1 MIKHLKIQI
10 IIRIDKIKIN
20 YYINYNNTDSNIKRY
35 LIKKHNIAWEKRN
48 ENAKENL
55 INSDNFET
63 KENFLNKSVI
73 VHKNKY
79 VKKEKIIQ
87 FSVDTSKNNFWG
99 NIPCPKITYIDRTL
113 VNHNIFIPMKR
124 ENKEGKIDSEKKGS
138 KKNLEVFDKNKNFI
152 IKKAY
157 SYRRFVSK
165 LYKNKNLAKSD
176 SEIDYLGEKKKKKE
190 TIEIPDFP
198 SYPLEDIEERKELDN
213 IDELRNEA
221 MELFKKK
228 EKSTIK
234 NYTQKLQKT
243 RKDLEIE
250 KKIKEGKFTYDD
262 QGNLILINEIKQD
275 QLTKEFN
282 QMMSKPKDI
291 KLAKTSDYYH
301 KELIKMENRAKKNIE
316 YNNYNE
322 EDQKLGTFIKKIRAT
337 QPLININNLNDSL
350 KGLINELNIQNKTN
364 SPKKENEINILSLI
378 KKKKIEPSGS
388 NFQLINPSVG
398 VTIKDKKN
406 LKSGGNDFFKEFNRY
421 STEEY
426 NKTLQN
432 NSEWGKMH
440 LLDKQKEEFNPMATT
455 QLPNLQK
462 SSLIKNIINTDKE
475 ENQNMTDINQTN
487 TNFILNQ
494 KLTNQKS
501 RNKNFEEINNSENY
515 NFKKS
520 MAKSTSEIVLDND
533 KFIKLKQI
541 LFHDK
546 EDKKAKFNLN
556 KNKNASEKYNLLEY
570 KNKSSLRQRNK
581 KVLEIRKRFN
591 DIDNFNKNLITGNAV
606 QQMFKNSTIILPK
619 LSLKN
624 NVTNFNKTM
633 VNFVRERTKKSMWE
647 EYIRQKEINKDKKFW
662 KINFVKPSN

>member
-1 MIKHLKIQI
+1 
-10 IIRIDKIKIN
+10 
-20 YYINYNNTDSNIKRY
+20 
-35 LIKKHNIAWEKRN
+35 
-48 ENAKENL
+48 
-55 INSDNFET
+55 
-63 KENFLNKSVI
+63 
-73 VHKNKY
+73 
-79 VKKEKIIQ
+79 
-87 FSVDTSKNNFWG
+87 
-99 NIPCPKITYIDRTL
+99 
-113 VNHNIFIPMKR
+113 
-124 ENKEGKIDSEKKGS
+124 
-138 KKNLEVFDKNKNFI
+138 
-152 IKKAY
+152 
-157 SYRRFVSK
+157 
-165 LYKNKNLAKSD
+165 
-176 SEIDYLGEKKKKKE
+176 
-190 TIEIPDFP
+190 
-198 SYPLEDIEERKELDN
+198 
-213 IDELRNEA
+213 

-556 KNKNASEKYNLLEY
+556 KNKNVSEKYNLLEY

>member
-1 MIKHLKIQI
+1 
-10 IIRIDKIKIN
+10 
-20 YYINYNNTDSNIKRY
+20 
-35 LIKKHNIAWEKRN
+35 
-48 ENAKENL
+48 
-55 INSDNFET
+55 
-63 KENFLNKSVI
+63 
-73 VHKNKY
+73 
-79 VKKEKIIQ
+79 
-87 FSVDTSKNNFWG
+87 
-99 NIPCPKITYIDRTL
+99 
-113 VNHNIFIPMKR
+113 
-124 ENKEGKIDSEKKGS
+124 
-138 KKNLEVFDKNKNFI
+138 
-152 IKKAY
+152 
-157 SYRRFVSK
+157 
-165 LYKNKNLAKSD
+165 
-176 SEIDYLGEKKKKKE
+176 
-190 TIEIPDFP
+190 
-198 SYPLEDIEERKELDN
+198 
-213 IDELRNEA
+213 
-221 MELFKKK
+221 
-228 EKSTIK
+228 
-234 NYTQKLQKT
+234 
-243 RKDLEIE
+243 
-250 KKIKEGKFTYDD
+250 
-262 QGNLILINEIKQD
+262 
-275 QLTKEFN
+275 
-282 QMMSKPKDI
+282 
-291 KLAKTSDYYH
+291 
-301 KELIKMENRAKKNIE
+301 
-316 YNNYNE
+316 
-322 EDQKLGTFIKKIRAT
+322 
-337 QPLININNLNDSL
+337 
-350 KGLINELNIQNKTN
+350 
-364 SPKKENEINILSLI
+364 
-378 KKKKIEPSGS
+378 
-388 NFQLINPSVG
+388 
-398 VTIKDKKN
+398 
-406 LKSGGNDFFKEFNRY
+406 
-421 STEEY
+421 
-426 NKTLQN
+426 
-432 NSEWGKMH
+432 
-440 LLDKQKEEFNPMATT
+440 MATT

>member
-1 MIKHLKIQI
+1 M
-10 IIRIDKIKIN
+10 
-20 YYINYNNTDSNIKRY
+20 
-35 LIKKHNIAWEKRN
+35 
-48 ENAKENL
+48 
-55 INSDNFET
+55 
-63 KENFLNKSVI
+63 
-73 VHKNKY
+73 
-79 VKKEKIIQ
+79 
-87 FSVDTSKNNFWG
+87 
-99 NIPCPKITYIDRTL
+99 
-113 VNHNIFIPMKR
+113 
-124 ENKEGKIDSEKKGS
+124 
-138 KKNLEVFDKNKNFI
+138 
-152 IKKAY
+152 
-157 SYRRFVSK
+157 
-165 LYKNKNLAKSD
+165 
-176 SEIDYLGEKKKKKE
+176 
-190 TIEIPDFP
+190 
-198 SYPLEDIEERKELDN
+198 
-213 IDELRNEA
+213 
-221 MELFKKK
+221 
-228 EKSTIK
+228 
-234 NYTQKLQKT
+234 
-243 RKDLEIE
+243 
-250 KKIKEGKFTYDD
+250 
-262 QGNLILINEIKQD
+262 
-275 QLTKEFN
+275 
-282 QMMSKPKDI
+282 
-291 KLAKTSDYYH
+291 
-301 KELIKMENRAKKNIE
+301 
-316 YNNYNE
+316 
-322 EDQKLGTFIKKIRAT
+322 
-337 QPLININNLNDSL
+337 
-350 KGLINELNIQNKTN
+350 
-364 SPKKENEINILSLI
+364 
-378 KKKKIEPSGS
+378 
-388 NFQLINPSVG
+388 INPSVG

>member
-1 MIKHLKIQI
+1 
-10 IIRIDKIKIN
+10 
-20 YYINYNNTDSNIKRY
+20 
-35 LIKKHNIAWEKRN
+35 
-48 ENAKENL
+48 
-55 INSDNFET
+55 
-63 KENFLNKSVI
+63 
-73 VHKNKY
+73 
-79 VKKEKIIQ
+79 
-87 FSVDTSKNNFWG
+87 
-99 NIPCPKITYIDRTL
+99 
-113 VNHNIFIPMKR
+113 
-124 ENKEGKIDSEKKGS
+124 
-138 KKNLEVFDKNKNFI
+138 
-152 IKKAY
+152 
-157 SYRRFVSK
+157 
-165 LYKNKNLAKSD
+165 
-176 SEIDYLGEKKKKKE
+176 
-190 TIEIPDFP
+190 
-198 SYPLEDIEERKELDN
+198 
-213 IDELRNEA
+213 
-221 MELFKKK
+221 
-228 EKSTIK
+228 
-234 NYTQKLQKT
+234 
-243 RKDLEIE
+243 
-250 KKIKEGKFTYDD
+250 
-262 QGNLILINEIKQD
+262 
-275 QLTKEFN
+275 
-282 QMMSKPKDI
+282 
-291 KLAKTSDYYH
+291 
-301 KELIKMENRAKKNIE
+301 
-316 YNNYNE
+316 
-322 EDQKLGTFIKKIRAT
+322 
-337 QPLININNLNDSL
+337 
-350 KGLINELNIQNKTN
+350 
-364 SPKKENEINILSLI
+364 
-378 KKKKIEPSGS
+378 
-388 NFQLINPSVG
+388 
-398 VTIKDKKN
+398 
-406 LKSGGNDFFKEFNRY
+406 
-421 STEEY
+421 
-426 NKTLQN
+426 
-432 NSEWGKMH
+432 MH